1 LLRGTKEVI
10 DPEDIE
16 MLQDLVLAAVNDALN
31 KSQEMVSSEMGK
43 LTGGL
48 NIPGFKNMK
57 HYPEPILKLI
67 NSLST
72 LPGIGKKTAERLA
85 LLILHTPNHEAA
97 TLAADII
104 ELKTSVRLRTICFS
118 LIDKDKCRI
127 CSDPLR
133 DKKLICVVENPTDM
147 AAIEKSNAFSG
158 TYHILGGALS
168 PIDGIGPDDIRIK
181 ELLKRA
187 DPEKTKE
194 IILATKT
201 NVEGEATA
209 SYLLEKLR
217 NTKIKITRIASG
229 IPTGGDLQ
237 YIDPLTMQ
245 KAMEKRYG
253 F

>member
-1 LLRGTKEVI
+1 
-10 DPEDIE
+10 
-16 MLQDLVLAAVNDALN
+16 M
-31 KSQEMVSSEMGK
+31 
-43 LTGGL
+43 
-48 NIPGFKNMK
+48 
-57 HYPEPILKLI
+57 HYPDPIVKLI
-67 NSLST
+67 NSLSK

-85 LLILHTPNHEAA
+85 LHILHAPNQDAA

-104 ELKTSVRLRTICFS
+104 ELKNNIKLCTVCFALS
-118 LIDKDKCRI
+118 DKDLCRI
-127 CSDPLR
+127 CADPLR
-133 DKKLICVVENPTDM
+133 DKTLICVVENPTDM
-147 AAIEKSNAFSG
+147 AAIEKANAFSG

-181 ELLKRA
+181 ELFKRA
-187 DPEKTKE
+187 NPEKIKE

-209 SYLLEKLR
+209 SYILEKL
-217 NTKIKITRIASG
+217 KKLPIKITRIASG
-229 IPTGGDLQ
+229 IPMGGDLQ